1 MAFSFGNSSMGGAT
15 SDAGGNAQNGPD
27 LEEIQ
32 TEGLGFLALAGEAK
46 VQLLSTPWP
55 SEQLPPT
62 TASLMSVAS
71 KRGLVAAAGPDA
83 VILAS
88 TKSVRGAFEGKETG
102 DNNLKPFQPELKL
115 PMPMRISQLA
125 FSADE
130 AYLILSAETGGGLA
144 VYDVQALMGGSTQSA
159 FELSTTSQSLRA
171 LIPNPTPEKGELI
184 AVVTNDGNLMMANL
198 KERNFIQGPNGQV
211 LKDGVSCVSWSTKGK
226 QLVAGLGNGGI
237 YQMTPEGVGKAEI
250 PKPPNVASG
259 EFVSSITWLENHVF
273 LVAHTPSNFDN
284 SILPNSSWHLITRQP
299 PANFMFQKITDP
311 AGPFSSVMRQPPH
324 QFLLR
329 LKDFHP
335 NLQDFLIV
343 GSTASTDIGLFTRA
357 KTPLAKDK
365 PADKITGVFTMTEM
379 SDDSRRAQMPMSSD
393 LNDTSPIGFALD
405 LSSTEKVLRPIPG
418 DELDESLT
426 PLPAFMVLNNE
437 GVLAA
442 WWIIYS
448 ESVRQGMIYP
458 GLVAAGDAPQATQ
471 STPQAQTTSAFGAQK
486 TAAFGSSAFGAPSSS
501 SAFGAPQAAGAFGKP
516 AFGTPSTGGAF
527 GAPSGLGQ
535 KASPWGTP
543 AASTTAVAAP
553 SSGSAFGTPAFG
565 TTSGMG
571 QSSAFG
577 KPAFGATTT
586 PSFGASGLPGNRPSP
601 WATGSTAPNA
611 AFGQSSGLTKAASPF
626 GTPAATPSA
635 APTSGGFSA
644 FANKGGFTAAS
655 STQPTSGS
663 IFGSKPATGSSPF
676 GTPSTNAPA
685 GSVFGGG
692 AQNGNKSSPF
702 GGASSSQPS
711 GIFGSTDTKPA
722 TSIFGGSSEN
732 KPASV
737 FGGANN
743 FKLGTTFK
751 ADESA
756 KDDAPATSENKGS
769 FFGGGFGSALGEASK
784 TQAAESPIS
793 KEADMDAEEPAKPV
807 ESAKNSTTPAST
819 PAPSKFQPFPSTT
832 PASGGL
838 FGSATPSSTPG
849 AGLFGT
855 TAQQP
860 TTTKPATAGF
870 SFGKAPETG
879 GGFSFSNLNKTT
891 SAGPKTPTTSTPT
904 PLPTISQTPATPRV
918 KEEPEDGNANG
929 INQIPEAPLPPDP
942 TSKNEYPFGDSPSS
956 SEADSPSTP
965 DSVSKTPTRAPTPP
979 PPVEEAKKPIPADL
993 IPPMD
998 VPGGPEDEGDDE
1010 EDWGSDDGQT
1020 HSASGSEEG
1029 SGEDISKDL
1038 SPTSDTQQ
1046 TPAFT
1051 PQHSFG
1057 LPKKPNESSMFQKIQ
1072 PPSQPGP
1079 SRSLFGEIGAQAPS
1093 LPPPA
1098 KAPQSPRSPSP
1109 VRGAI
1114 PGRMLRPDAS
1124 RSVSAPGVASQILG
1138 AQRPSSKAGPST
1150 FNLTL
1155 EQQRADE
1162 RRRAEARARKEA
1174 EETQALVDEEDDQIQ
1189 RFLDED
1195 LVPTRTLDEFVAHTD
1210 YGGASTGDSIP
1221 AQVEAVYRD
1230 INSMIDT
1237 LGVNAKALKSF
1248 IRGHTEQYK
1257 EAGRTKEDLEDP
1269 EDWCLV
1275 ELEDLA
1281 VLVEKDL
1288 TRELDEGRIR
1298 DVATKLETCNDL
1310 QKDLIKLRAKHE
1322 DIKKIVQAHRDP
1334 DQVAMARNQPLSS
1347 EQAAQQHDLRR
1358 DFTKFQKLLSEA
1370 EEGLTL
1376 LKTKI
1381 VSQAT
1386 SNGRTN
1392 SSAAP
1397 TVEAVMRTI
1406 TKMTTMA
1413 EKRSGDIDVLEG
1425 QMRKL
1430 RFSSTAS
1437 VGSREGSPF
1446 TPQASRQSARP
1457 GTSSTYG
1464 LFYTPESARESTRA
1478 LHSSIMSSSPF
1489 SRSSPGPRKKLSGY
1503 SAEEKDQLRTKLAR
1517 RKEVMG
1523 RLKGALERA
1532 GTSVRPMEDEA

>member
-1 MAFSFGNSSMGGAT
+1 MSGGASDT
-15 SDAGGNAQNGPD
+15 SGNAQNGPD
-27 LEEIQ
+27 LEDIQ

-62 TASLMSVAS
+62 TASLMSIAS

-83 VILAS
+83 IILAS

-130 AYLILSAETGGGLA
+130 AYLVLSAENGGGLA
-144 VYDVQALMGGSTQSA
+144 AYDVQALMGGSTQSA
-159 FELSTTSQSLRA
+159 FELSTNSQPLRA

-184 AVVTNDGNLMMANL
+184 AIVTNDGNLMMANL
-198 KERNFIQGPNGQV
+198 KERNFVQGPNGQV

-237 YQMTPEGVGKAEI
+237 YQMTPEGVGKADI

-259 EFVSSITWLENHVF
+259 EFVSSVTWLENHVF

-284 SILPNSSWHLITRQP
+284 SMLPNSSWHLITRQP
-299 PANFMFQKITDP
+299 PASFVFQKITDA
-311 AGPFSSVMRQPPH
+311 AGPFSSVIRQPPH
-324 QFLLR
+324 PYLLR
-329 LKDFHP
+329 LKDFPP
-335 NLQDFLIV
+335 NLQDFLVV

-379 SDDSRRAQMPMSSD
+379 SDDSRRAQLPMSGD
-393 LNDTSPIGFALD
+393 LTDTSPIGFALD
-405 LSSTEKVLRPIPG
+405 LSSTEKVVRPIPG
-418 DELDESLT
+418 DELDESIT
-426 PLPAFMVLNNE
+426 PLPAFMVLNTE

-442 WWIIYS
+442 WWIVYS
-448 ESVRQGMIYP
+448 ESVRQGTIYP
-458 GLVAAGDAPQATQ
+458 GLVAAGDTPQVTQSAPQA
-471 STPQAQTTSAFGAQK
+471 STTSSFGAQK
-486 TAAFGSSAFGAPSSS
+486 PTVFGSSTFGAPSGGSP
-501 SAFGAPQAAGAFGKP
+501 FGAPQQAGTFGKLAFGSPSTSGAFG
-516 AFGTPSTGGAF
+516 S
-527 GAPSGLGQ
+527 PSGLGQ
-535 KASPWGTP
+535 KSSPWGTP
-543 AASTTAVAAP
+543 TPSTAVAP

-565 TTSGMG
+565 ATSGMG
-571 QSSAFG
+571 QSSFS
-577 KPAFGATTT
+577 KPAFGATST

-601 WATGSTAPNA
+601 WSTGSTAPNTT
-611 AFGQSSGLTKAASPF
+611 FGQSSSLTKAASPF
-626 GTPAATPSA
+626 GTPAATASA
-635 APTSGGFSA
+635 ASASGGFSA
-644 FANKGGFTAAS
+644 FANKGGFTAAT
-655 STQPTSGS
+655 STQPPGESV
-663 IFGSKPATGSSPF
+663 FGSKPSTGSSPF
-676 GTPSTNAPA
+676 GAPSTNAPA
-685 GSVFGGG
+685 GSVFGGSV
-692 AQNGNKSSPF
+692 QNENKSNPF
-702 GGASSSQPS
+702 GASSSKPS
-711 GIFGSTDTKPA
+711 GIFGSTNTKPATGIFGSTDTKPATGAFGSTDAKPATGIFGLTNTKPA

-732 KPASV
+732 NPANV
-737 FGGANN
+737 FGGTNN

-756 KDDAPATSENKGS
+756 KDDAPLASENKGS
-769 FFGGGFGSALGEASK
+769 FFSDGFGSALGEAPK
-784 TQAAESPIS
+784 TQVAESPIS
-793 KEADMDAEEPAKPV
+793 KEADMDAEEPTKLAELAKD
-807 ESAKNSTTPAST
+807 STTPAST
-819 PAPSKFQPFPSTT
+819 PAPSKFQPFSST
-832 PASGGL
+832 PASGGH

-849 AGLFGT
+849 PGLFGT

-879 GGFSFSNLNKTT
+879 GGFNINKAT
-891 SAGPKTPTTSTPT
+891 SPSPKTPTTAAPA

-918 KEEPEDGNANG
+918 KKEPEDSDAND
-929 INQIPEAPLPPDP
+929 INHIPEAPLPPDP
-942 TSKNEYPFGDSPSS
+942 TN
-956 SEADSPSTP
+956 
-965 DSVSKTPTRAPTPP
+965 SVLKPPIKAPTPP
-979 PPVEEAKKPIPADL
+979 PPVEEAKKPISADL
-993 IPPMD
+993 IPPLD
-998 VPGGPEDEGDDE
+998 VPGGPEDESDDE
-1010 EDWGSDDGQT
+1010 EDWGSDDGET
-1020 HSASGSEEG
+1020 HSPGGSEEG

-1057 LPKKPNESSMFQKIQ
+1057 LPKKPTESSMFQKIQ
-1072 PPSQPGP
+1072 PPSQPGA
-1079 SRSLFGEIGAQAPS
+1079 SRSLFGEIGASAPS
-1093 LPPPA
+1093 LPPPT

-1109 VRGAI
+1109 VRAAI
-1114 PGRMLRPDAS
+1114 PPRMLRPDAP

-1138 AQRPSSKAGPST
+1138 AQRPGSRAGPST

-1257 EAGRTKEDLEDP
+1257 EAGRTKEDLNDP

-1298 DVATKLETCNDL
+1298 DVATKLKTCNDL

-1322 DIKKIVQAHRDP
+1322 DIKKIVQAHQDP
-1334 DQVAMARNQPLSS
+1334 GQVAAARNQPLSS

-1358 DFTKFQKLLSEA
+1358 DFTKFQKLLTEA

-1376 LKTKI
+1376 LKTKLA
-1381 VSQAT
+1381 SQSS

-1406 TKMTTMA
+1406 TKMTAMA

-1446 TPQASRQSARP
+1446 TPQASRQLVRP

-1489 SRSSPGPRKKLSGY
+1489 SRGSPGPRKKLSGY
-1503 SAEEKDQLRTKLAR
+1503 SSEEKEQLRTKLAR

-1523 RLKGALERA
+1523 RLKGALEKV
-1532 GTSVRPMEDEA
+1532 GTSVRPMENDE